1 MNRLR
6 HTLQLFAILVFSLA
20 CVSLA
25 QAQATRTWVS
35 GVGDDANPCS
45 RTAPCKTFAGAISRT
60 AAAGE
65 IDALDPA
72 GYGTLTIT
80 KSITVDG
87 AGTLASVLSAGTNGV
102 NVNVLNTDTV
112 ILRNLSINGVGT
124 GINGINWFNAG
135 GNLIVENVEIE
146 RVTGSGILMN
156 LTNSGNLT
164 VNNCRI
170 NNTGSTDNVD
180 AAIRVTTTAGTAKA
194 TIADTYMSNNRVGVN
209 VGDRAQVFV
218 RNSTAIGN
226 QSVGLPVG
234 FNIGGSTS
242 STMFLENC
250 TAAHNNSGVRGL
262 GAGGLEQVFLSNC
275 TIYDNN
281 NAGVNMAS
289 FTQAVSYQNN
299 KITGNT
305 VDVAGTFVNASP
317 GQR

>member
-1 MNRLR
+1 MSKLR
-6 HTLQLFAILVFSLA
+6 FTLNLLSVLAITFV
-20 CVSLA
+20 CVSFA

-45 RTAPCKTFAGAISRT
+45 RTAPCKTFAGAISKT

-65 IDALDPA
+65 IDALDS
-72 GYGTLTIT
+72 GGFGTLTIT
-80 KSITVDG
+80 KALTIDG
-87 AGTLASVLSAGTNGV
+87 AGTIASVLSAGTNGF
-102 NVNVLNTDTV
+102 NVNVANTDTV
-112 ILRNLSINGVGT
+112 ILRNITVNGVGT

-146 RVTGSGILMN
+146 RVTGSGIFMN
-156 LTNSGNLT
+156 LTNSGNLR
-164 VNNCRI
+164 VLNSRI
-170 NNTGSTDNVD
+170 NNCGSTDNVD
-180 AAIRVTTTAGTAKA
+180 AAIRITTTFGTAKA
-194 TIADTYMSNNRVGVN
+194 SIDGTSMMNNRVGVN

-218 RNSTAIGN
+218 RDSQALGN

-242 STMFLENC
+242 STMFLEGC

-262 GAGGLEQVFLSNC
+262 GTGGSEQVFLSNC
-275 TIYDNN
+275 DIYDNN

-299 KITGNT
+299 RITGNAL
-305 VDVAGTFVNASP
+305 DIAGTFINASP

>member
-1 MNRLR
+1 MSKLR
-6 HTLQLFAILVFSLA
+6 FTLNILTVLAITFV
-20 CVSLA
+20 CVSFA

-45 RTAPCKTFAGAISRT
+45 RTAPCKTFAGAISKT

-65 IDALDPA
+65 IDALDP
-72 GYGTLTIT
+72 GGFGTVTIT
-80 KSITVDG
+80 KALTIDG
-87 AGTLASVLSAGTNGV
+87 QGTLASILSAGTNGV
-102 NVNVLNTDTV
+102 NVNVANTDTV

-124 GINGINWFNAG
+124 GINGVNWFNAG

-146 RVTGSGILMN
+146 RVTGSGIFMN

-164 VNNCRI
+164 VTNSRI
-170 NNTGSTDNVD
+170 NNCGSTDNTD
-180 AAIRVTTTAGTAKA
+180 AAIRITTTFGTAKA
-194 TIADTYMSNNRVGVN
+194 TIDGTSMTGNRVGVN

-218 RNSTAIGN
+218 RD
-226 QSVGLPVG
+226 SVASGYQATGLPVG

-262 GAGGLEQVFLSNC
+262 GTGGLEQVFLSNC

-299 KITGNT
+299 KITANAL
-305 VDVAGTFVNASP
+305 DIAGTFINASP

>member
-1 MNRLR
+1 MNKLR
-6 HTLQLFAILVFSLA
+6 QTLQLLAILVFSLA

-65 IDALDPA
+65 IDALDPG

-80 KSITVDG
+80 KAITVDG
-87 AGTLASVLSAGTNGV
+87 AGTLASVLSAGTNGF
-102 NVNVLNTDTV
+102 NVNVANTDTV

-146 RVTGSGILMN
+146 RVTGSGIFMN

-164 VNNCRI
+164 VTNSRI
-170 NNTGSTDNVD
+170 NNCGSTDNTD
-180 AAIRVTTTAGTAKA
+180 AAIRITTTFGSAKA
-194 TIADTYMSNNRVGVN
+194 TIAGTTMTGNRVGVN
-209 VGDRAQVFV
+209 VGDRAQVYV
-218 RNSTAIGN
+218 RD
-226 QSVGLPVG
+226 SVASGYQATGLPVG

-262 GAGGLEQVFLSNC
+262 GTGGLEQVFLSNC
-275 TIYDNN
+275 DIYDNN

-289 FTQAVSYQNN
+289 FTQAVSYVNN
-299 KITGNT
+299 RITGNAL
-305 VDVAGTFVNASP
+305 DIAGTYVNAAP

>member
-1 MNRLR
+1 MNKFRN
-6 HTLQLFAILVFSLA
+6 TLQLLALLVFSLA

-45 RTAPCKTFAGAISRT
+45 RTAPCKTFAGAISKT

-65 IDALDPA
+65 IDALDP
-72 GYGTLTIT
+72 GGFGTLTIT
-80 KSITVDG
+80 KSLTIDG
-87 AGTLASVLSAGTNGV
+87 AGTLASVLSAGTNGF
-102 NVNVLNTDTV
+102 NVNVANTDTV
-112 ILRNLSINGVGT
+112 ILRNISINGVGT
-124 GINGINWFNAG
+124 GINGINWFNNG

-146 RVTGSGILMN
+146 RVTGSGIFMN

-164 VNNCRI
+164 VTNSRI
-170 NNTGSTDNVD
+170 NNCGSTDNTD
-180 AAIRVTTTAGTAKA
+180 AAIRITTTFGTAKA
-194 TIADTYMSNNRVGVN
+194 TIAQTTMTGNRVGVN
-209 VGDRAQVFV
+209 VGDRAQVIV
-218 RNSTAIGN
+218 RD
-226 QSVGLPVG
+226 SVASGYQATGLPVG
-234 FNIGGSTS
+234 FNIGGGTS

-262 GAGGLEQVFLSNC
+262 GTGGTEQVFLSNC
-275 TIYDNN
+275 DIYDNN

-299 KITGNT
+299 RITGNSL
-305 VDVAGTFVNASP
+305 DIAGTFVNASP

>member
-1 MNRLR
+1 MNKLR
-6 HTLQLFAILVFSLA
+6 HTLQLLAVLIFSLA

-65 IDALDPA
+65 IDALDS
-72 GYGTLTIT
+72 GGFGTLTIT
-80 KSITVDG
+80 KAITVDG
-87 AGTLASVLSAGTNGV
+87 AGTIASVLSAGTNGF
-102 NVNVLNTDTV
+102 NVNVANTDTV
-112 ILRNLSINGVGT
+112 ILRNLSVNGVGT

-146 RVTGSGILMN
+146 RVTGSGIFMN
-156 LTNSGNLT
+156 LTNSGNLMVT
-164 VNNCRI
+164 NSRI
-170 NNTGSTDNVD
+170 NNCGSTDNTD
-180 AAIRVTTTAGTAKA
+180 AAIRITTTFGSAKA
-194 TIADTYMSNNRVGVN
+194 TIAGTTMTGNRVGVN
-209 VGDRAQVFV
+209 VGDRAQVHV
-218 RNSTAIGN
+218 RD
-226 QSVGLPVG
+226 SVASGYQATGLPVG

-250 TAAHNNSGVRGL
+250 TAVHNNSGVRGL
-262 GAGGLEQVFLSNC
+262 GTGGLEQVFLSNC
-275 TIYDNN
+275 DIYDNN

-299 KITGNT
+299 RITGNSL
-305 VDVAGTFVNASP
+305 DIAGTYVNASP